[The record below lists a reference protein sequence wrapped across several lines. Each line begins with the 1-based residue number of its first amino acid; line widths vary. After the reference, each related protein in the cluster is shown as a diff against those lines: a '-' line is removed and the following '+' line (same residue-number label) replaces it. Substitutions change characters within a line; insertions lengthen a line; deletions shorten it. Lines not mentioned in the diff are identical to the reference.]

1 MSPVVLILAVII
13 CITVSMFVHV
23 WSMALAGWLVGAD
36 IQEVS
41 VGFGPRMLRFKTGTA
56 SINVNYIPTGGSV
69 KFGDSFQNIH
79 PIKRIFI
86 SAAGCLG
93 LLCLASISF
102 GIPETFLKFQ
112 NGFGQFVYGALS
124 PRSVG
129 KELLYVFYSFLK
141 DNTFFACIA
150 LTSTKIAAVNMMPL
164 PTLNGGDIVLTLI
177 GWIKPIPSRLREY
190 LQQFGLLIML
200 TLLCS
205 WIVASCYFFIR

>member
-1 MSPVVLILAVII
+1 MSPVLLILAVII
-13 CITVSMFVHV
+13 CITVAMFVHV

-36 IQEVS
+36 IQEIS

-56 SINVNYIPTGGSV
+56 NININYILTGGSV

-79 PIKRIFI
+79 PIKRAFI

-141 DNTFFACIA
+141 VNTFFACIA
-150 LTSTKIAAVNMMPL
+150 MTSTKIAAVNMMPL

-177 GWIKPIPSRLREY
+177 GWIKPIPSKLREY
-190 LQQFGLLIML
+190 LQQIGLLVML
-200 TLLCS
+200 ALLCS
-205 WIVASCYFFIR
+205 WIIACCYFFL